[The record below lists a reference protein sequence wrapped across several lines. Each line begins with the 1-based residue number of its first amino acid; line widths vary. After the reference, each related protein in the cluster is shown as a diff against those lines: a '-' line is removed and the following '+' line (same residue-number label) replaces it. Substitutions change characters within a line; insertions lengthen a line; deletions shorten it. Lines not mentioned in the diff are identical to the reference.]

1 MKNSSEHIKHTHL
14 FLKKLYA
21 AANGDLPPLALARF
35 VLVVVVVVG
44 LFSSRQITE
53 G

>member
-1 MKNSSEHIKHTHL
+1 MKNFSEHIKHTY
-14 FLKKLYA
+14 LKRLYT

-44 LFSSRQITE
+44 LFSSRQITK